1 MKRHKK
7 EAGEKAAGGMIGL
20 LIAALLLLALT
31 GAGYYL
37 LKHYEITTV
46 YVEGNVHYSQEEIED
61 MVMQG
66 RLGSN
71 SLYLTL
77 KYRNRGV
84 EDVPF
89 VETMDVDIL
98 SADAIKITV
107 YEKAL
112 AGYVEYLGRYLYFDK
127 DGIVVESSDK
137 RTAGIPQVTGLTF
150 GYVVMYERLPV
161 ENEKVFEDI
170 LDITQLLN
178 KYGIQAD
185 RIYFDKSYHKT
196 LYFEEA
202 KVSLGSNENIDEKI
216 MELKSILPNL
226 EGKKGTL
233 RMDNYSEGMENVTFE
248 LE

>member
-7 EAGEKAAGGMIGL
+7 EAGEKAAGRMIGL

-98 SADAIKITV
+98 
-107 YEKAL
+107 
-112 AGYVEYLGRYLYFDK
+112 
-127 DGIVVESSDK
+127 
-137 RTAGIPQVTGLTF
+137 
-150 GYVVMYERLPV
+150 
-161 ENEKVFEDI
+161 
-170 LDITQLLN
+170 
-178 KYGIQAD
+178 
-185 RIYFDKSYHKT
+185 
-196 LYFEEA
+196 
-202 KVSLGSNENIDEKI
+202 
-216 MELKSILPNL
+216 
-226 EGKKGTL
+226 
-233 RMDNYSEGMENVTFE
+233 
-248 LE
+248 